1 MKEMRRLLQEKVQR
15 VCDIQKEKLQ
25 VLIKLIRSPKQ
36 IIQEQ
41 YLKLDYKTESLKK
54 SMDSFKLRKLDVLEK
69 LEIQLKNQTPNNK
82 ILMYKNQLI
91 SFSTVLQKE
100 LDKIIIGKINKTKY
114 LEEQL
119 NALNPVGILDRGYS
133 ITYDHKSR
141 IIRDGTKVS
150 KGEIIKT
157 KLASGEIQS
166 EVTK

>member
-1 MKEMRRLLQEKVQR
+1 MVDFVSNLRAATPTAAAEIVSEGASKVVSYLKEMRRLLQEKVQR
-15 VCDIQKEKLQ
+15 LCDIQKEKLQ

-69 LEIQLKNQTPNNK
+69 LDLQLKNQTPNNK

-100 LDKIIIGKINKTKY
+100 LDKKFKLVTLTENRKIDRKIYGIKP
-114 LEEQL
+114 EL
-119 NALNPVGILDRGYS
+119 NNESVFLFFLW
-133 ITYDHKSR
+133 
-141 IIRDGTKVS
+141 
-150 KGEIIKT
+150 
-157 KLASGEIQS
+157 
-166 EVTK
+166 